1 LILER
6 WVSLAAAVE
15 SNALAAWLRSSA
27 WGYPAV
33 ETLHIAGLAVLVG
46 TAVAFDLRLLGA
58 ASLLPV
64 DGVARFLLPLARIGF
79 GVAVVSGLVLFMM
92 QARTFAV
99 MPLFFLKMATV
110 AIAVTNTMI
119 FHRGIFASAGEWS
132 RASRTPRRARVAA
145 VVSLVCW
152 MLALACGR
160 FLAYV

>member
-1 LILER
+1 MLEG
-6 WVSLAAAVE
+6 WVNLAAAVE
-15 SNALAAWLRSSA
+15 SNVLATWLRSSA

-33 ETLHIAGLAVLVG
+33 ETLHISGLALLFG
-46 TAVAFDLRLLGA
+46 AAVAFDLRLLGV

-99 MPLFFLKMATV
+99 MPLFFVKMALV
-110 AIAVTNTMI
+110 AIAVANTMI
-119 FHRGIFASAGEWS
+119 FHRGIFRSARGWS
-132 RASRTPRRARVAA
+132 HGSRTPHRARVAA

-152 MLALACGR
+152 TLALVCGR

>member
-1 LILER
+1 MLDD
-6 WVSLAAAVE
+6 WMSLAAAVE
-15 SNALAAWLRSSA
+15 GNVLATWLRSSA

-33 ETLHIAGLAVLVG
+33 ETLHISGLALLFG
-46 TAVAFDLRLLGA
+46 AAVAFDLRLLGMA
-58 ASLLPV
+58 ALLPV

-79 GVAVVSGLVLFMM
+79 GLAVLSGLVLFMM

-99 MPLFFLKMATV
+99 MPLFFVKMATV

-119 FHRGIFASAGEWS
+119 FHRGIFTSVGRWS
-132 RASRTPRRARVAA
+132 HASRTPRRARIAA

-152 MLALACGR
+152 TLALVCGR

>member
-1 LILER
+1 MLET
-6 WVSLAAAVE
+6 WLSLASTLE
-15 SNALAAWLRSSA
+15 GNALATWLRSSA

-33 ETLHIAGLAVLVG
+33 ETVHIAGVALLFGA
-46 TAVAFDLRLLGA
+46 AVAFDLRLLGL

-79 GVAVVSGLVLFMM
+79 GFVVVSGLVLFMM

-99 MPLFFLKMATV
+99 MPLFFIKMGTV
-110 AIAVTNTMI
+110 SIAVANTMI
-119 FHRGIFASAGEWS
+119 FHRGVFRTVGGW
-132 RASRTPRRARVAA
+132 RHASRPPRRARAAA

-152 MLALACGR
+152 TFALGCGR

>member
-1 LILER
+1 MLES
-6 WVSLAAAVE
+6 WVRLAAAVE
-15 SNALAAWLRSSA
+15 STVLATWLRSSA

-33 ETLHIAGLAVLVG
+33 ETLHIVGLALLFG
-46 TAVAFDLRLLGA
+46 TAVAFDLRLLGV
-58 ASLLPV
+58 SSILPV

-79 GVAVVSGLVLFMM
+79 ALTVVSGLTLFIM

-110 AIAVTNTMI
+110 ALAVANTVI
-119 FHRGIFASAGEWS
+119 FHGGIARSVARWTH
-132 RASRTPRRARVAA
+132 ASRTPRRARVAA

-152 MLALACGR
+152 TLALVCGR